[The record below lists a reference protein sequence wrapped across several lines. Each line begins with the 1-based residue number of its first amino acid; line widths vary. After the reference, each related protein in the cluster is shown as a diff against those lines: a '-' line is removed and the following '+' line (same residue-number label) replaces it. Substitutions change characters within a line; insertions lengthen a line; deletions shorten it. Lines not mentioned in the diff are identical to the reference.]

1 MRSISARAIAGL
13 VAVLVAFIA
22 LFGSGGTAVAG
33 PAASS
38 ASRSAAL
45 PNALPTALPKVLKV
59 GTEGVY
65 SPFSYH
71 QGGELTGYDVE
82 FMKALGNKLGV
93 RIEFVEVQ
101 WDSMFAA
108 LTSGRIDLVANQV
121 TKNPERAALYD
132 LSDPYIDT
140 TGVVLVADNNTT
152 IKSLA
157 DIKGKRAGQNLT
169 SNWADVARKAGAQI
183 VGVDGIDKAIQSLRQ
198 GSVDVVVNDKLAI
211 RNFLATTSNPGVKI
225 VAETNDRS
233 ESVLAARK
241 NSGFMPQLNQGI
253 AALKADGTSQ
263 RLYDKYFNPKA
274 EPITDWKMIR
284 ENAWPMAWAAIKV
297 TIPLTIISFVIGLII
312 ALGVAVA
319 RMSTNPLAFLPARL
333 FISVFRGIPVLVLLL
348 LIYFGLPQ
356 FGWTLAPFTAAV
368 IGFSLNV
375 AGYGAE
381 IIRAAIQSVPRGQ
394 WEAARTIGMD
404 YRTTLRR
411 LIIPQ
416 AARTAVPPLSN
427 TLIDLVKSTSLASSI
442 LVVELLR
449 QAQIAAAPTFKF
461 FTLYGLAAIYY
472 WLISVALS
480 FAQARIEKRVSRF
493 VA

>member
-1 MRSISARAIAGL
+1 MGHKTSRA
-13 VAVLVAFIA
+13 VAVLFALLVAITS
-22 LFGSGGTAVAG
+22 LLGFGGAT
-33 PAASS
+33 AAS
-38 ASRSAAL
+38 AA
-45 PNALPTALPKVLKV
+45 PATAHAAGLPKVLRV

-65 SPFSYH
+65 PPFSFH
-71 QGGELTGYDVE
+71 QGDKLTGFDVE
-82 FMKALGNKLGV
+82 FMRALGQKLGIDV
-93 RIEFVEVQ
+93 QFVEVP

-108 LTSGRIDLVANQV
+108 LGAGRIDVVANQV
-121 TKNPERAALYD
+121 TENPQRKALYD
-132 LSDPYIDT
+132 LSTPYIDT
-140 TGVVLVADNNTT
+140 TGVVVVANNNTS
-152 IKSLA
+152 IKGLSDL
-157 DIKGKRAGQNLT
+157 KGKRAAQNLT
-169 SNWADVARKAGAQI
+169 SNWADVAKQNGATV
-183 VGVDGIDKAIQSLRQ
+183 VGVDSMDKAIQNLRQ
-198 GSVDVVVNDKLAI
+198 GSVDVMVNDKLAV
-211 RNFLATTSNPGVKI
+211 RNFMATQSDPGVKI
-225 VAETNDRS
+225 VAETADRS

-241 NSGFMPQLNQGI
+241 NSGFMPQLDAGI
-253 AALKADGTSQ
+253 AQLKADGTTKT
-263 RLYDKYFNPKA
+263 LYDKYFNPDAK
-274 EPITDWKMIR
+274 PITDWQIAKD
-284 ENAWPMAWAAIKV
+284 NAWPMAWAAIKV
-297 TIPLTIISFVIGLII
+297 TIPLTIVSFIIGLLI

-333 FISVFRGIPVLVLLL
+333 FVSVFRGIPVLVLLL

-356 FGWTLAPFTAAV
+356 FGWKLSPFTAAV

-404 YRTTLRR
+404 HRTTLRR

-427 TLIDLVKSTSLASSI
+427 TLIDLVKSTSLASAI

-472 WLISVALS
+472 WLISVVLS
-480 FAQARIEKRVSRF
+480 FIQARIEKRVSRF

>member
-1 MRSISARAIAGL
+1 MGRITSRVVSTLTALL
-13 VAVLVAFIA
+13 VALTT
-22 LFGSGGTAVAG
+22 LLGLGGLTPAVAAPATH
-33 PAASS
+33 PAAG
-38 ASRSAAL
+38 
-45 PNALPTALPKVLKV
+45 LPKVLRV

-65 SPFSYH
+65 PPFSYH
-71 QGGELTGYDVE
+71 QGDQLTGYDVE
-82 FMKALGNKLGV
+82 FMRALGQKLGV
-93 RIEFVEVQ
+93 QMQFVEVP

-108 LTSGRIDLVANQV
+108 LGSGRIDVVANQV
-121 TKNPERAALYD
+121 TKNPQREALYD
-132 LSDPYIDT
+132 LSTPYIDT
-140 TGVVLVADNNTT
+140 TGVLVVASGNGS
-152 IKSLA
+152 IKKLSDL
-157 DIKGKRAGQNLT
+157 KGKRSAQNLT
-169 SNWADVARKAGAQI
+169 SNWADVAKKNGAKI
-183 VGVDGIDKAIQSLRQ
+183 VGVDSMDKAIQNLRQ
-198 GSVDVVVNDKLAI
+198 GSVDAMVNDKLAV
-211 RNFLATTSNPGVKI
+211 RNFLATQDNPGVKI

-241 NSGFMPQLNQGI
+241 NSGYLPQLDQGI
-253 AALKADGTSQ
+253 AQLKADGTSKT
-263 RLYDKYFNPKA
+263 LYDKYFNPKA
-274 EPITDWKMIR
+274 KPISDWQIIKD
-284 ENAWPMAWAAIKV
+284 NAWPMAWALIKV
-297 TIPLTIISFVIGLII
+297 TIPLTVISFVIGLII

-319 RMSTNPLAFLPARL
+319 RMSTNPVAFLPARL

-356 FGWTLAPFTAAV
+356 FGWKLAPFTAAV

-427 TLIDLVKSTSLASSI
+427 TLIDLVKSTSLASAI
-442 LVVELLR
+442 LVVELLH
-449 QAQIAAAPTFKF
+449 QAQVAAAPTFKF
-461 FTLYGLAAIYY
+461 FTLYGLAAVYY
-472 WLISVALS
+472 WVVSVLLS
-480 FAQARIEKRVSRF
+480 FVQGRVEKRVSRF

>member
-1 MRSISARAIAGL
+1 MRSITSRTVAALA
-13 VAVLVAFIA
+13 AVLVVLAT
-22 LFGSGGTAVAG
+22 LLGSGGTAAAA
-33 PAASS
+33 PAPMSVQG
-38 ASRSAAL
+38 
-45 PNALPTALPKVLKV
+45 LPKVLRV

-65 SPFSYH
+65 PPFSYH
-71 QGGELTGYDVE
+71 QGNKLTGYDVE
-82 FMKALGNKLGV
+82 FMEALGRKAGV
-93 RIEFVEVQ
+93 RIQFVEVP

-108 LTSGRIDLVANQV
+108 LSSGRIDVVANQV
-121 TKNPERAALYD
+121 TKNPEREGLYD
-132 LSDPYIDT
+132 LSTPYIET
-140 TGVVLVADNNTT
+140 TGVVVVAEDDDSV
-152 IKSLA
+152 KKLS

-169 SNWADVARKAGAQI
+169 SNWAETAKANGAQV
-183 VGVDGIDKAIQSLRQ
+183 VGVDSMDKAIQNLRQ
-198 GSVDVVVNDKLAI
+198 GSVDVVVNDKLAV
-211 RNFLATTSNPGVKI
+211 RNFLATTDNPGVKI
-225 VAETNDRS
+225 VAETDDKS

-241 NSGFMPQLNQGI
+241 NSGYMPALNKGI
-253 AALKADGTSQ
+253 NELRADGTSQ

-312 ALGVAVA
+312 ALGVAIA

-333 FISVFRGIPVLVLLL
+333 FISIFRGIPVLVLLL

-356 FGWTLAPFTAAV
+356 FGWKLAPFTAAV

-404 YRTTLRR
+404 HRTTLRR
-411 LIIPQ
+411 VIIPQ

-427 TLIDLVKSTSLASSI
+427 TLIDLVKSTSLASAI

-461 FTLYGLAAIYY
+461 FTLYSLAALYY
-472 WLISVALS
+472 WLISVVLS
-480 FAQARIEKRVSRF
+480 FFQARIEKRVSRF

>member
-1 MRSISARAIAGL
+1 MRSITSRTVAALA
-13 VAVLVAFIA
+13 AVLVVLAT
-22 LFGSGGTAVAG
+22 LLGSGGTAAAA
-33 PAASS
+33 PA
-38 ASRSAAL
+38 
-45 PNALPTALPKVLKV
+45 PTSVQELPKVLRV

-65 SPFSYH
+65 PPFSYH
-71 QGGELTGYDVE
+71 QGNKLTGYDVE
-82 FMKALGNKLGV
+82 FMEALGRKAGV
-93 RIEFVEVQ
+93 RIQFVEVP

-108 LTSGRIDLVANQV
+108 LSSGRIDVVANQV
-121 TKNPERAALYD
+121 TKNPEREGLYD
-132 LSDPYIDT
+132 LSTPYIET
-140 TGVVLVADNNTT
+140 TGVVVVAEDDDSV
-152 IKSLA
+152 KKLS

-169 SNWADVARKAGAQI
+169 SNWAQTAKANGAQV
-183 VGVDGIDKAIQSLRQ
+183 VGVDSMDKAIQNLRQ
-198 GSVDVVVNDKLAI
+198 GSVDVVVNDKLAV
-211 RNFLATTSNPGVKI
+211 RNFLATTDNPGVKI
-225 VAETNDRS
+225 VAETDDKS

-241 NSGFMPQLNQGI
+241 NSGYMPALNKGI
-253 AALKADGTSQ
+253 NELRADGTSQ

-312 ALGVAVA
+312 ALGVAIA

-333 FISVFRGIPVLVLLL
+333 FISIFRGIPVLVLLL

-356 FGWTLAPFTAAV
+356 FGWKLAPFTAAV

-404 YRTTLRR
+404 HRTTLRR
-411 LIIPQ
+411 VIIPQ

-427 TLIDLVKSTSLASSI
+427 TLIDLVKSTSLASAI

-461 FTLYGLAAIYY
+461 FTLYSLAALYY
-472 WLISVALS
+472 WLISVVLS
-480 FAQARIEKRVSRF
+480 FFQARIEKRVSRF

>member
-1 MRSISARAIAGL
+1 MRSITSRTVAALA
-13 VAVLVAFIA
+13 AVLVVLAT
-22 LFGSGGTAVAG
+22 LLGSGGTAAAA
-33 PAASS
+33 PA
-38 ASRSAAL
+38 
-45 PNALPTALPKVLKV
+45 PTSVQELPKVLRV

-65 SPFSYH
+65 PPFSYH
-71 QGGELTGYDVE
+71 QGNKLTGYDVE
-82 FMKALGNKLGV
+82 FMEALGRKAGV
-93 RIEFVEVQ
+93 RIQFVEVP

-108 LTSGRIDLVANQV
+108 LSSGRIDVVANQV
-121 TKNPERAALYD
+121 TKNPEREGLYD
-132 LSDPYIDT
+132 LSTPYIET
-140 TGVVLVADNNTT
+140 TGVVVVAEDDDSV
-152 IKSLA
+152 KKLS

-169 SNWADVARKAGAQI
+169 SNWAQTAKANGAQV
-183 VGVDGIDKAIQSLRQ
+183 VGVDSMDKAIQNLRQ
-198 GSVDVVVNDKLAI
+198 GSVDVVVNDKLAV
-211 RNFLATTSNPGVKI
+211 RNFLATTDNPGVKI
-225 VAETNDRS
+225 VAETDDKS

-241 NSGFMPQLNQGI
+241 NSGYVPALNKGI
-253 AALKADGTSQ
+253 NELKADGTSQ

-312 ALGVAVA
+312 ALGVAIA

-333 FISVFRGIPVLVLLL
+333 FISIFRGIPVLVLLL

-356 FGWTLAPFTAAV
+356 FGWKLAPFTAAV

-404 YRTTLRR
+404 HRTTLRR
-411 LIIPQ
+411 VIIPQ

-427 TLIDLVKSTSLASSI
+427 TLIDLVKSTSLASAI

-461 FTLYGLAAIYY
+461 FTLYSLAALYY
-472 WLISVALS
+472 WLISVVLS
-480 FAQARIEKRVSRF
+480 FFQARIEKRVSRF

>member
-1 MRSISARAIAGL
+1 MRSITSRTVAALA
-13 VAVLVAFIA
+13 AVLVVLAT
-22 LFGSGGTAVAG
+22 LLGSGATAAAA
-33 PAASS
+33 PA
-38 ASRSAAL
+38 
-45 PNALPTALPKVLKV
+45 PTSVQELPKVLRV

-65 SPFSYH
+65 PPFSYH
-71 QGGELTGYDVE
+71 QGNKLTGYDVE
-82 FMKALGNKLGV
+82 FMEALGRKAGV
-93 RIEFVEVQ
+93 RIQFVEVP

-108 LTSGRIDLVANQV
+108 LSSGRIDVVANQV
-121 TKNPERAALYD
+121 TKNPERQGLYD
-132 LSDPYIDT
+132 LSTPYIET
-140 TGVVLVADNNTT
+140 TGVVVVAEDDDSV
-152 IKSLA
+152 KKLS

-169 SNWADVARKAGAQI
+169 SNWAETAKANGAQV
-183 VGVDGIDKAIQSLRQ
+183 VGVDSMDKAIQNLRQ
-198 GSVDVVVNDKLAI
+198 GSVDVVVNDKLAV
-211 RNFLATTSNPGVKI
+211 RNFLATTDNPGVKI
-225 VAETNDRS
+225 VAETDDKS

-241 NSGFMPQLNQGI
+241 NSGYMPALNKGI
-253 AALKADGTSQ
+253 NELRADGTSQ

-312 ALGVAVA
+312 ALGVAIA

-333 FISVFRGIPVLVLLL
+333 FISIFRGIPVLVLLL

-356 FGWTLAPFTAAV
+356 FGWKLAPFTAAV

-404 YRTTLRR
+404 HRTTLRR
-411 LIIPQ
+411 VIIPQ

-427 TLIDLVKSTSLASSI
+427 TLIDLVKSTSLASAI

-461 FTLYGLAAIYY
+461 FTLYSLAALYY
-472 WLISVALS
+472 WLISVVLS
-480 FAQARIEKRVSRF
+480 FFQARIEKRVSRF

>member
-1 MRSISARAIAGL
+1 MRSITSRTVAALA
-13 VAVLVAFIA
+13 AVLVVLAT
-22 LFGSGGTAVAG
+22 LLGSGGTAAAA
-33 PAASS
+33 PAPMSVQG
-38 ASRSAAL
+38 
-45 PNALPTALPKVLKV
+45 LPKVLRV

-65 SPFSYH
+65 PPFSYH
-71 QGGELTGYDVE
+71 QGNKLTGYDVE
-82 FMKALGNKLGV
+82 FMEALGRKAGV
-93 RIEFVEVQ
+93 RIQFVEVP

-108 LTSGRIDLVANQV
+108 LSSGRIDVVANQV
-121 TKNPERAALYD
+121 TKNPEREGLYD
-132 LSDPYIDT
+132 LSTPYIET
-140 TGVVLVADNNTT
+140 TGVVVVAEDDDSV
-152 IKSLA
+152 KKLS

-169 SNWADVARKAGAQI
+169 SNWAETAKANGAQV
-183 VGVDGIDKAIQSLRQ
+183 VGVDSMDKAIQNLRQ
-198 GSVDVVVNDKLAI
+198 GSVDVVVNDKLAV
-211 RNFLATTSNPGVKI
+211 RNFLATTDNPGVKI
-225 VAETNDRS
+225 VAETDDKS

-241 NSGFMPQLNQGI
+241 NSGYMPALNKGI
-253 AALKADGTSQ
+253 NELRADGTSQ

-312 ALGVAVA
+312 ALGVAIA

-333 FISVFRGIPVLVLLL
+333 FISIFRGIPVLVLLL

-356 FGWTLAPFTAAV
+356 FGWKLAPLTAAV

-404 YRTTLRR
+404 HRTTLRR
-411 LIIPQ
+411 VIIPQ

-427 TLIDLVKSTSLASSI
+427 TLIDLVKSTSLASAI

-461 FTLYGLAAIYY
+461 FTLYSLAALYY
-472 WLISVALS
+472 WLISVVLS
-480 FAQARIEKRVSRF
+480 FFQARIEKRVSRF

>member
-1 MRSISARAIAGL
+1 MRSITSRTVAALA
-13 VAVLVAFIA
+13 AVLVVLAT
-22 LFGSGGTAVAG
+22 LLGSGGTAAAA
-33 PAASS
+33 PA
-38 ASRSAAL
+38 
-45 PNALPTALPKVLKV
+45 PTSVQELPKVLRV

-65 SPFSYH
+65 PPFSYH
-71 QGGELTGYDVE
+71 QGNKLTGYDVE
-82 FMKALGNKLGV
+82 FMEALGRKAGV
-93 RIEFVEVQ
+93 RIQFVEVP

-108 LTSGRIDLVANQV
+108 LSSGRIDVVANQV
-121 TKNPERAALYD
+121 TKNPEREGLYD
-132 LSDPYIDT
+132 LSTPYIET
-140 TGVVLVADNNTT
+140 TGVVVVAEDDDSV
-152 IKSLA
+152 KKLS

-169 SNWADVARKAGAQI
+169 SNWAETAKANGAQV
-183 VGVDGIDKAIQSLRQ
+183 VGVDSMDKAIQNLRQ
-198 GSVDVVVNDKLAI
+198 GSVDVVVNDKLAV
-211 RNFLATTSNPGVKI
+211 RNFLATTDNPGVKI
-225 VAETNDRS
+225 VAETDDKS

-241 NSGFMPQLNQGI
+241 NSGYVPALNKGI
-253 AALKADGTSQ
+253 NELKADGTSQ
-263 RLYDKYFNPKA
+263 RLYDKYFNPQA

-312 ALGVAVA
+312 ALGVAIA

-333 FISVFRGIPVLVLLL
+333 FISIFRGIPVLVLLL

-356 FGWTLAPFTAAV
+356 FGWKLAPFTAAV

-404 YRTTLRR
+404 HRTTLRR
-411 LIIPQ
+411 VIIPQ

-427 TLIDLVKSTSLASSI
+427 TLIDLVKSTSLASAI

-461 FTLYGLAAIYY
+461 FTLYSLAALYY
-472 WLISVALS
+472 WLISVVLS
-480 FAQARIEKRVSRF
+480 FFQARIEKRVSRF

>member
-1 MRSISARAIAGL
+1 MQTISSRVAAAWTAIL
-13 VAVLVAFIA
+13 VLVVLLVSLIG
-22 LFGSGGTAVAG
+22 FGGVSPASATP
-33 PAASS
+33 PAA
-38 ASRSAAL
+38 
-45 PNALPTALPKVLKV
+45 TLPKVLKV

-65 SPFSYH
+65 PPFSYH
-71 QGGELTGYDVE
+71 QGDELTGYDVE
-82 FMKALGNKLGV
+82 FMRALGRKLGIQV
-93 RIEFVEVQ
+93 QFIEVP

-108 LTSGRIDLVANQV
+108 LSSGRIDVVANEV
-121 TKNPERAALYD
+121 TKNPQREALYD
-132 LSDPYIDT
+132 LSTPYIDT
-140 TGVVLVADNNTT
+140 TGVLVVADGNTS
-152 IKSLA
+152 IKSLN
-157 DIKGKRAGQNLT
+157 DLKGKRSAQNLT
-169 SNWADVARKAGAQI
+169 SNWADVAKKHGANV
-183 VGVDGIDKAIQSLRQ
+183 VGVDSMDKAIANLRQ
-198 GSVDVVVNDKLAI
+198 GSVDAMVNDKLAV
-211 RNFLATTSNPGVKI
+211 RNFLATQSNPGVKI
-225 VAETNDRS
+225 VAETDDHS

-241 NSGFMPQLNQGI
+241 NSGFMPQLDQGI
-253 AALKADGTSQ
+253 AQLRADGTAKS
-263 RLYDKYFNPKA
+263 LYDKYFNPKA

-284 ENAWPMAWAAIKV
+284 ENAWPMAWAALKV
-297 TIPLTIISFVIGLII
+297 TIPLTIISFVIGLLI
-312 ALGVAVA
+312 ALGVAIA
-319 RMSTNPLAFLPARL
+319 RMSTNPLAFIPARL

-356 FGWTLAPFTAAV
+356 FGWKLAPFTAAV

-394 WEAARTIGMD
+394 WEAARTIGMNQ
-404 YRTTLRR
+404 RTTLRR

-427 TLIDLVKSTSLASSI
+427 TLIDLVKSTSLASAI

-480 FAQARIEKRVSRF
+480 FVQARVEKRVSRF

>member
-1 MRSISARAIAGL
+1 MRSITSRTVAALA
-13 VAVLVAFIA
+13 AVLVVLAT
-22 LFGSGGTAVAG
+22 LLGSGGTAAAA
-33 PAASS
+33 PA
-38 ASRSAAL
+38 
-45 PNALPTALPKVLKV
+45 PTSVQELPKVLRV

-65 SPFSYH
+65 PPFSYH
-71 QGGELTGYDVE
+71 QGNKLTGYDVE
-82 FMKALGNKLGV
+82 FMEALGRKAGV
-93 RIEFVEVQ
+93 RIQFVEVP

-108 LTSGRIDLVANQV
+108 LSSGRIDVVANQV
-121 TKNPERAALYD
+121 TKNPEREGLYD
-132 LSDPYIDT
+132 LSTPYIET
-140 TGVVLVADNNTT
+140 TGVVVVAEDDDSV
-152 IKSLA
+152 KKLS

-169 SNWADVARKAGAQI
+169 SNWAQTAKANGAQV
-183 VGVDGIDKAIQSLRQ
+183 VGVDSMDKAIQNLRQ
-198 GSVDVVVNDKLAI
+198 GSVDVVVNDKLAV
-211 RNFLATTSNPGVKI
+211 RNFLATTDNPGVKI
-225 VAETNDRS
+225 VAETDDKS

-241 NSGFMPQLNQGI
+241 NSGYVPVLNKGI
-253 AALKADGTSQ
+253 NELKADGTSQ

-312 ALGVAVA
+312 ALGVAIA

-333 FISVFRGIPVLVLLL
+333 FISIFRGIPVLVLLL

-356 FGWTLAPFTAAV
+356 FGWKLAPFTAAV

-404 YRTTLRR
+404 HRTTLRR
-411 LIIPQ
+411 VIIPQ

-427 TLIDLVKSTSLASSI
+427 TLIDLVKSTSLASAI

-461 FTLYGLAAIYY
+461 FTLYSLAALYY
-472 WLISVALS
+472 WLISVVLS
-480 FAQARIEKRVSRF
+480 FFQARIEKRVSRF

>member
-1 MRSISARAIAGL
+1 MRSITSRTVAALA
-13 VAVLVAFIA
+13 AVLVVLAT
-22 LFGSGGTAVAG
+22 LLGSGGTAAAA
-33 PAASS
+33 PA
-38 ASRSAAL
+38 
-45 PNALPTALPKVLKV
+45 PTSVQELPKVLRV

-65 SPFSYH
+65 PPFSYH
-71 QGGELTGYDVE
+71 QGNKLTGYDVE
-82 FMKALGNKLGV
+82 FMEALGRKAGV
-93 RIEFVEVQ
+93 RIQFVEVP

-108 LTSGRIDLVANQV
+108 LSSGRIDVVANQV
-121 TKNPERAALYD
+121 TKNPERQGLYD
-132 LSDPYIDT
+132 LSTPYIET
-140 TGVVLVADNNTT
+140 TGVVVVAEDDDSV
-152 IKSLA
+152 KKLS

-169 SNWADVARKAGAQI
+169 SNWAETAKANGAQV
-183 VGVDGIDKAIQSLRQ
+183 VGVDSMDKAIQNLRQ
-198 GSVDVVVNDKLAI
+198 GSVDVVVNDKLAV
-211 RNFLATTSNPGVKI
+211 RNFLATTDNPGVKI
-225 VAETNDRS
+225 VAETDDKS

-241 NSGFMPQLNQGI
+241 NSGYMPALNKGI
-253 AALKADGTSQ
+253 NELKADGTSQ

-312 ALGVAVA
+312 ALGVAIA

-333 FISVFRGIPVLVLLL
+333 FISIFRGIPVLVLLL

-356 FGWTLAPFTAAV
+356 FGWKLAPFTAAV

-404 YRTTLRR
+404 HRTTLRR
-411 LIIPQ
+411 VIIPQ

-427 TLIDLVKSTSLASSI
+427 TLIDLVKSTSLASAI

-461 FTLYGLAAIYY
+461 FTLYSLAALYY
-472 WLISVALS
+472 WLISVVLS
-480 FAQARIEKRVSRF
+480 FFQARIEKRVSRF

>member
-1 MRSISARAIAGL
+1 MRSITSRTVAALA
-13 VAVLVAFIA
+13 AVLVVLAT
-22 LFGSGGTAVAG
+22 LLGSGG
-33 PAASS
+33 AAAAAPTSS
-38 ASRSAAL
+38 VQE
-45 PNALPTALPKVLKV
+45 LPKVLRV

-65 SPFSYH
+65 PPFSYH
-71 QGGELTGYDVE
+71 QGNKLTGYDVE
-82 FMKALGNKLGV
+82 FMEALGRKAGV
-93 RIEFVEVQ
+93 RIEFVEVP

-108 LTSGRIDLVANQV
+108 LSSGRIDVVANQV
-121 TKNPERAALYD
+121 TKNPEREGLYD
-132 LSDPYIDT
+132 LSAPYIET
-140 TGVVLVADNNTT
+140 TGVVVVAEDDNS
-152 IKSLA
+152 IKKLS

-169 SNWADVARKAGAQI
+169 SNWAETAKANGAQV
-183 VGVDGIDKAIQSLRQ
+183 VGVDSMDKAIQNLRQ
-198 GSVDVVVNDKLAI
+198 GSVDVVVNDKLAV
-211 RNFLATTSNPGVKI
+211 RNFLATTDNPGVKI
-225 VAETNDRS
+225 VAETDDKS

-241 NSGFMPQLNQGI
+241 NSGYMTDLNKGI
-253 AALKADGTSQ
+253 NELKADGTSQ
-263 RLYDKYFNPKA
+263 ELYDKYFNPKA
-274 EPITDWKMIR
+274 EPVTDWKMIR

-297 TIPLTIISFVIGLII
+297 TIPLTIISFVIGLLI
-312 ALGVAVA
+312 ALGVAIA

-333 FISVFRGIPVLVLLL
+333 FISIFRGIPVLVLLL

-356 FGWTLAPFTAAV
+356 FGWKLAPFTAAV

-404 YRTTLRR
+404 HRTTLRR
-411 LIIPQ
+411 VIIPQ

-427 TLIDLVKSTSLASSI
+427 TLIDLVKSTSLASAI

-461 FTLYGLAAIYY
+461 FTLYSLAALYY
-472 WLISVALS
+472 WLISVVLS
-480 FAQARIEKRVSRF
+480 FFQARIEKRVSRF

>member
-1 MRSISARAIAGL
+1 M
-13 VAVLVAFIA
+13 
-22 LFGSGGTAVAG
+22 
-33 PAASS
+33 
-38 ASRSAAL
+38 
-45 PNALPTALPKVLKV
+45 
-59 GTEGVY
+59 
-65 SPFSYH
+65 
-71 QGGELTGYDVE
+71 E
-82 FMKALGNKLGV
+82 FMEALGRKLGV
-93 RIEFVEVQ
+93 RIQFVEVP

-108 LTSGRIDLVANQV
+108 LSSGRIDVVANQV
-121 TKNPERAALYD
+121 TKNPEREGLYD
-132 LSDPYIDT
+132 LSTPYIET
-140 TGVVLVADNNTT
+140 TGVVVVAEDDDSV
-152 IKSLA
+152 KKLS

-169 SNWADVARKAGAQI
+169 SNWAQTAKANGAQV
-183 VGVDGIDKAIQSLRQ
+183 VGVDSMDKAIQNLRQ
-198 GSVDVVVNDKLAI
+198 GSVDVVVNDKLAV
-211 RNFLATTSNPGVKI
+211 RNFLATTDNPGVKI
-225 VAETNDRS
+225 VAETDDKS

-241 NSGFMPQLNQGI
+241 NSGYMPALNKGI
-253 AALKADGTSQ
+253 NELKADGTSQ

-312 ALGVAVA
+312 ALGVAIA

-333 FISVFRGIPVLVLLL
+333 FISIFRGIPVLVLLL

-356 FGWTLAPFTAAV
+356 FGWKLAPFAAAV

-404 YRTTLRR
+404 QRTTLRR
-411 LIIPQ
+411 VIIPQ

-427 TLIDLVKSTSLASSI
+427 TLIDLVKSTSLASAI

-461 FTLYGLAAIYY
+461 FTLYSLAALYY
-472 WLISVALS
+472 WLISVVLS
-480 FAQARIEKRVSRF
+480 FFQARIEKRVSRF

>member
-1 MRSISARAIAGL
+1 MRSITSRTVAALA
-13 VAVLVAFIA
+13 AVLVVLAT
-22 LFGSGGTAVAG
+22 LLGSGGTAAAA
-33 PAASS
+33 PA
-38 ASRSAAL
+38 
-45 PNALPTALPKVLKV
+45 PTSVQELPKLLRV

-65 SPFSYH
+65 PPFSYH
-71 QGGELTGYDVE
+71 QGNKLTGYDVE
-82 FMKALGNKLGV
+82 FMEALGRKAGV
-93 RIEFVEVQ
+93 RIQFVEVP

-108 LTSGRIDLVANQV
+108 LSSGRIDVVANQV
-121 TKNPERAALYD
+121 TKNPEREGLYD
-132 LSDPYIDT
+132 LSTPYIET
-140 TGVVLVADNNTT
+140 TGVVVVAEDDDSV
-152 IKSLA
+152 KKLS

-169 SNWADVARKAGAQI
+169 SNWAQTAKANGAQV
-183 VGVDGIDKAIQSLRQ
+183 VGVDSMDKAIQNLRQ
-198 GSVDVVVNDKLAI
+198 GSVDVVVNDKLAV
-211 RNFLATTSNPGVKI
+211 RNFLATTDNPGVKI
-225 VAETNDRS
+225 VAETDDKS

-241 NSGFMPQLNQGI
+241 NSGYMPALNKGI
-253 AALKADGTSQ
+253 NELKADGTSQ

-312 ALGVAVA
+312 ALGVAIA

-333 FISVFRGIPVLVLLL
+333 FISIFRGIPVLVLLL

-356 FGWTLAPFTAAV
+356 FGWKLAPFTAAV
-368 IGFSLNV
+368 VGFSLNV

-404 YRTTLRR
+404 HRTTLRR
-411 LIIPQ
+411 VIIPQ

-427 TLIDLVKSTSLASSI
+427 TLIDLVKSTSLASAI

-461 FTLYGLAAIYY
+461 FTLYSLAALYY
-472 WLISVALS
+472 WLISVVLS
-480 FAQARIEKRVSRF
+480 FFQARIEKRVSRF

>member
-1 MRSISARAIAGL
+1 MRSITSRTVAALA
-13 VAVLVAFIA
+13 AVLVVLAT
-22 LFGSGGTAVAG
+22 LLGSGGTAAAA
-33 PAASS
+33 PA
-38 ASRSAAL
+38 
-45 PNALPTALPKVLKV
+45 PTSVQELPKVLRV

-65 SPFSYH
+65 PPFSYH
-71 QGGELTGYDVE
+71 QGNKLTGYDVE
-82 FMKALGNKLGV
+82 FMEALGRKAGV
-93 RIEFVEVQ
+93 RIQFVEVP

-108 LTSGRIDLVANQV
+108 LSSGRIDVVANQV
-121 TKNPERAALYD
+121 TKNPEREGLYD
-132 LSDPYIDT
+132 LSTPYIET
-140 TGVVLVADNNTT
+140 TGVVVVAEDDDSV
-152 IKSLA
+152 KKLS

-169 SNWADVARKAGAQI
+169 SNWAQTAKANGAQV
-183 VGVDGIDKAIQSLRQ
+183 VGVDSMDKAIQNLRQ
-198 GSVDVVVNDKLAI
+198 GSVDVVVNDKLAV
-211 RNFLATTSNPGVKI
+211 RNFLATTDNPGVKI
-225 VAETNDRS
+225 VAETDDKS

-241 NSGFMPQLNQGI
+241 NSGYMPALNKGI
-253 AALKADGTSQ
+253 NELKADGTSQ

-312 ALGVAVA
+312 ALGVAIA

-333 FISVFRGIPVLVLLL
+333 FISIFRGIPVLVLLL

-356 FGWTLAPFTAAV
+356 FGWKLAPFTAAV

-404 YRTTLRR
+404 HRTTLRR
-411 LIIPQ
+411 VIIPQ

-427 TLIDLVKSTSLASSI
+427 TLIDLVKSTSLASAI

-461 FTLYGLAAIYY
+461 FTLYSLAALYY
-472 WLISVALS
+472 WLISVVLS
-480 FAQARIEKRVSRF
+480 FFQARIEKRVSRF

>member
-1 MRSISARAIAGL
+1 MGFKTSRTVSAL
-13 VAVLVAFIA
+13 TA
-22 LFGSGGTAVAG
+22 LFVAITLLLGLGAATTASATPKKAVATAAAK
-33 PAASS
+33 PAAG
-38 ASRSAAL
+38 
-45 PNALPTALPKVLKV
+45 LPKVLKV

-65 SPFSYH
+65 PPFSYH
-71 QGGELTGYDVE
+71 QGDELTGFDVE
-82 FMKALGNKLGV
+82 FMRALGRKLGIQV
-93 RIEFVEVQ
+93 QFVEVP

-108 LTSGRIDLVANQV
+108 LSSGRIDVVANQV
-121 TKNPERAALYD
+121 TKNPQRQALYD
-132 LSDPYIDT
+132 LSTTYVDT
-140 TGVVLVADNNTT
+140 TGVVVVADGNTS
-152 IKSLA
+152 IKGLK
-157 DIKGKRAGQNLT
+157 DLKGKRAAQNLT
-169 SNWADVARKAGAQI
+169 SNWADVAKKNGATV
-183 VGVDGIDKAIQSLRQ
+183 VGVDSMDKAIQNLRQ
-198 GSVDVVVNDKLAI
+198 GSVDVMVNDKLAVK
-211 RNFLATTSNPGVKI
+211 NFMATQSNPGVKI
-225 VAETNDRS
+225 VAETDDKS
-233 ESVLAARK
+233 ESVLAAKK
-241 NSGFMPQLNQGI
+241 NSGFMPQLDKGI
-253 AALKADGTSQ
+253 AELKADGTTQ
-263 RLYDKYFNPKA
+263 NLYDKYFNPNAK
-274 EPITDWKMIR
+274 PITDWQIAKD
-284 ENAWPMAWAAIKV
+284 NAWPMAWAAIKV
-297 TIPLTIISFVIGLII
+297 TIPLTIISFVIGLVI
-312 ALGVAVA
+312 ALLVAIA
-319 RMSTNPLAFLPARL
+319 RMSTNPVAFLPARL

-356 FGWTLAPFTAAV
+356 FGWKLAPFTAAV

-472 WLISVALS
+472 WLISVVLS
-480 FAQARIEKRVSRF
+480 FVQARVEKRVSRF

>member
-1 MRSISARAIAGL
+1 MRSITSRTVAALA
-13 VAVLVAFIA
+13 AVLVVLAT
-22 LFGSGGTAVAG
+22 LLGSGATAAAA
-33 PAASS
+33 PA
-38 ASRSAAL
+38 
-45 PNALPTALPKVLKV
+45 PTSVQELPKVLRV

-65 SPFSYH
+65 PPFSYH
-71 QGGELTGYDVE
+71 QGNKLTGYDVE
-82 FMKALGNKLGV
+82 FMEALGRKAGV
-93 RIEFVEVQ
+93 RIQFVEVP

-108 LTSGRIDLVANQV
+108 LSSGRIDVVANQV
-121 TKNPERAALYD
+121 TKNPERQGLYD
-132 LSDPYIDT
+132 LSTPYIET
-140 TGVVLVADNNTT
+140 TGVVVVAEDDDSV
-152 IKSLA
+152 KKLS
-157 DIKGKRAGQNLT
+157 DIKDKRAGQNLT
-169 SNWADVARKAGAQI
+169 SNWAETAKANGAQV
-183 VGVDGIDKAIQSLRQ
+183 VGVDSMDKAIQNLRQ
-198 GSVDVVVNDKLAI
+198 GSVDVVVNDKLAV
-211 RNFLATTSNPGVKI
+211 RNFLATTDNPGVKI
-225 VAETNDRS
+225 VAETDDKS

-241 NSGFMPQLNQGI
+241 NSGYMPALNKGI
-253 AALKADGTSQ
+253 NELKADGTSQ

-312 ALGVAVA
+312 ALGVAIA

-333 FISVFRGIPVLVLLL
+333 FISIFRGIPVLVLLL

-356 FGWTLAPFTAAV
+356 FGWKLAPFTAAV

-404 YRTTLRR
+404 HRTTLRR
-411 LIIPQ
+411 VIIPQ

-427 TLIDLVKSTSLASSI
+427 TLIDLVKSTSLASAI

-461 FTLYGLAAIYY
+461 FTLYSLAALYY
-472 WLISVALS
+472 WLISVVLS
-480 FAQARIEKRVSRF
+480 FFQARIEKRVSRF

>member
-1 MRSISARAIAGL
+1 MRSITSRTVAALA
-13 VAVLVAFIA
+13 AVLVVLAT
-22 LFGSGGTAVAG
+22 LLGSGGTAAAAPG
-33 PAASS
+33 PTSVQE
-38 ASRSAAL
+38 
-45 PNALPTALPKVLKV
+45 LPKVLRV

-65 SPFSYH
+65 PPFSYH
-71 QGGELTGYDVE
+71 QGNKLTGYDVE
-82 FMKALGNKLGV
+82 FMEALGRKAGV
-93 RIEFVEVQ
+93 RIQFVEVP

-108 LTSGRIDLVANQV
+108 LSSGRIDVVANQV
-121 TKNPERAALYD
+121 TKNPEREGLYD
-132 LSDPYIDT
+132 LSTPYIET
-140 TGVVLVADNNTT
+140 TGVVVVAEDDDSV
-152 IKSLA
+152 KKLS

-169 SNWADVARKAGAQI
+169 SNWAQTAKANGAQV
-183 VGVDGIDKAIQSLRQ
+183 VGVDSMDKAIQNLRQ
-198 GSVDVVVNDKLAI
+198 GSVDVVVNDKLAV
-211 RNFLATTSNPGVKI
+211 RNFLATTDNPGVKI
-225 VAETNDRS
+225 VAETDDKS

-241 NSGFMPQLNQGI
+241 SSGYMPALNKGI
-253 AALKADGTSQ
+253 NELKADGSSQ

-312 ALGVAVA
+312 ALGVAIA

-333 FISVFRGIPVLVLLL
+333 FISIFRGIPVLVLLL

-356 FGWTLAPFTAAV
+356 FGWKLAPFTAAV

-404 YRTTLRR
+404 HRTTLRR
-411 LIIPQ
+411 VIIPQ

-427 TLIDLVKSTSLASSI
+427 TLIDLVKSTSLASAI

-461 FTLYGLAAIYY
+461 FTLYSLAALYY
-472 WLISVALS
+472 WLISVVLS
-480 FAQARIEKRVSRF
+480 FFQARIEKRVSRF

>member
-1 MRSISARAIAGL
+1 MRSITSRTVAALA
-13 VAVLVAFIA
+13 AVLVVLAT
-22 LFGSGGTAVAG
+22 LLGSGGTAAAA
-33 PAASS
+33 PA
-38 ASRSAAL
+38 
-45 PNALPTALPKVLKV
+45 PTSVQELPKVLRV

-65 SPFSYH
+65 PPFSYH
-71 QGGELTGYDVE
+71 QGNKLTGYDVE
-82 FMKALGNKLGV
+82 FMEALGRKAGV
-93 RIEFVEVQ
+93 RIQFVEVP

-108 LTSGRIDLVANQV
+108 LSSGRIDVVANQV
-121 TKNPERAALYD
+121 TKNPEREGLYD
-132 LSDPYIDT
+132 LSTPYIET
-140 TGVVLVADNNTT
+140 TGVVVVAEDDDSV
-152 IKSLA
+152 KKLS

-169 SNWADVARKAGAQI
+169 SNWAQTAKANGAQV
-183 VGVDGIDKAIQSLRQ
+183 VGVDSMDKAIQNLRQ
-198 GSVDVVVNDKLAI
+198 GSVDVVVNDKLAV
-211 RNFLATTSNPGVKI
+211 RNFLATTDNPGVKI
-225 VAETNDRS
+225 VAETDDKS

-241 NSGFMPQLNQGI
+241 NSGYMPALNKGI
-253 AALKADGTSQ
+253 NELKADGTSQ

-312 ALGVAVA
+312 ALGVAIA

-333 FISVFRGIPVLVLLL
+333 FISIFRGIPVLVLLL

-356 FGWTLAPFTAAV
+356 FGWKLAPFTAAV

-375 AGYGAE
+375 AGDGAE

-404 YRTTLRR
+404 HRTTLRR
-411 LIIPQ
+411 VIIPQ

-427 TLIDLVKSTSLASSI
+427 TLIDLVKSTSLASAI

-461 FTLYGLAAIYY
+461 FTLYSLAALYY
-472 WLISVALS
+472 WLISVVLS
-480 FAQARIEKRVSRF
+480 FFQARIEKRVSRF